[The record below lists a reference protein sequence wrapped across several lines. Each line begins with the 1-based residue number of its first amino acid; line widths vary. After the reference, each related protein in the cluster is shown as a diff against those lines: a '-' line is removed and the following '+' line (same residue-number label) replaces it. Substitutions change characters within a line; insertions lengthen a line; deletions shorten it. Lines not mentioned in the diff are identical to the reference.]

1 MATFVLVH
9 GAWHGGWCWNRVA
22 KILRSKG
29 HDVYAPTLTGV
40 CERSHLANKDVSLDT
55 HIADIVGEIK
65 WNELKDVVL
74 VGHSY
79 GGLIVSGVCEKIGS
93 KVGSLVMLDAFVSEN
108 GQSLVDMQPPA
119 AAKAF
124 NDLEAKGEWRV
135 PARSAAMFQVN
146 EKDQAWV
153 DAQCTVHPIKCFT
166 QKLALTGARDR
177 VPKKAYIRASQPSE
191 PFDQSKART
200 KAAGWRI
207 YDVPCGHDVMVDMP
221 DRLAEILIEVA

>member
-22 KILRSKG
+22 KILRTKS

-40 CERSHLANKDVSLDT
+40 CERSHLASKDVTLDT

-79 GGLIVSGVCEKIGS
+79 GGLIVSGVCEKVGD
-93 KVGSLVMLDAFVSEN
+93 KVGSLVMLDAFVTEN

-124 NDLEAKGEWRV
+124 QDLEAKGEWRV
-135 PARSAAMFQVN
+135 PPRSAAMFQVN

-166 QKLALTGARDR
+166 QKLTLAGARDR
-177 VPKKAYIRASQPSE
+177 VAKKSYIRAAQPSE
-191 PFDQSKART
+191 PFDQSKA
-200 KAAGWRI
+200 KAQNAGWKV

-221 DRLAEILIEVA
+221 ERLAEILIEVA

>member
-9 GAWHGGWCWNRVA
+9 GAWHGGWCWQRVA
-22 KILRSKG
+22 KLLRAKG
-29 HDVYAPTLTGV
+29 HEVHTPTLSGV
-40 CERSHLANKDVSLDT
+40 CERSHLAGPDITLDT
-55 HIADIVGEIK
+55 HIMDVVNEIK
-65 WNELKDVVL
+65 WNELSNVVL

-79 GGLIVSGVCEKIGS
+79 GGLVVSGVCEKIIN
-93 KVGSLVMLDAFVSEN
+93 KIGSLVMLDAFVSEN

-124 NDLEAKGEWRV
+124 SDLEAKGEWRV
-135 PARSAAMFQVN
+135 PPRSAAMFHVN

-177 VPKKAYIRASQPSE
+177 VAKKAYIRASQPSE
-191 PFDQSKART
+191 PFDASKAKT
-200 KAAGWRI
+200 QKSGWKV

-221 DRLAEILIEVA
+221 ERLTEILIEVA

>member
-1 MATFVLVH
+1 VLVH

-22 KILRSKG
+22 KILRGKG

-40 CERSHLANKDVSLDT
+40 CERSHLAHKDITLDT

-65 WNELKDVVL
+65 WNELEDVVL

-79 GGLIVSGVCEKIGS
+79 GGLIVSGVCEQIGK
-93 KVGSLVMLDAFVSEN
+93 KVGSLVMLDAFVTEN

-119 AAKAF
+119 LAKAF
-124 NDLEAKGEWRV
+124 ADLEAKGEWQMPPR
-135 PARSAAMFQVN
+135 PAALFHVN
-146 EKDQAWV
+146 EKDRAWV

-177 VPKKAYIRASQPSE
+177 IAKKTYIRASQPSE
-191 PFDQSKART
+191 PFDASKAKT

-221 DRLAEILIEVA
+221 ERLAEILIEVA